1 MIKGGIPTI
10 FVSDMDRA
18 VNFYTDTL
26 GMKVQQRDGN
36 DWCSIDAGDGL
47 TLGLHPA
54 GPNSPKPGSRGAI
67 SIGLGLTEP
76 LDDVVKTLKERGV
89 AFEGEIIDDDPV
101 RLALFGDPDGNE
113 FYLWEFKK

>member
-26 GMKVQQRDGN
+26 GMKVQQRVGN
-36 DWCSIDAGDGL
+36 DWCSIDAGNGL

-54 GPNSPKPGSRGAI
+54 GAKSPEPGSRGAI
-67 SIGLGLTEP
+67 SIGLGITEP
-76 LDDVVKTLKERGV
+76 LDDVVKALKERVV

-101 RLALFGDPDGNE
+101 RLAPFGDPDGNE

>member
-1 MIKGGIPTI
+1 MIKGAMPTI

-26 GMKVQQRDGN
+26 GMKIQQRVGN

-54 GPNSPKPGSRGAI
+54 GPNNPKPGSRGGI
-67 SIGLGLTEP
+67 SIGLGITGP
-76 LDDVVKTLKERGV
+76 LDDVVKTLKDRGV
-89 AFEGEIIDDDPV
+89 AFEGEIIDDDPG
-101 RLALFGDPDGNE
+101 RFALFGDPDGNE
-113 FYLWEFKK
+113 FYLWESKK